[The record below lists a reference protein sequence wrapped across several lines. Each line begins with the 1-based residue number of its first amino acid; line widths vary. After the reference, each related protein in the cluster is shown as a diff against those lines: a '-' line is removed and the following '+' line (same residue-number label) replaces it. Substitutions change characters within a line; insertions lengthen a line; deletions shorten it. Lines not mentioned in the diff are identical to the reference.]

1 MAHGPLK
8 SALRT
13 STIDNVKKSEAV
25 AEQTAMLEVE
35 LVDGDLDIE
44 EPELEL
50 LDNENMDS
58 CDPLHLYFHQMGRI
72 PLLSV
77 VDERATARK
86 IEWERI
92 YSQLNSIWRPKGF
105 VPPRVWFFKI
115 SSETLC
121 KQLK

>member
-77 VDERATARK
+77 VYEIATARK
-86 IEWERI
+86 I
-92 YSQLNSIWRPKGF
+92 
-105 VPPRVWFFKI
+105 
-115 SSETLC
+115 
-121 KQLK
+121 